1 MRVSSYLGKLAEAI
15 WASARAAVI
24 TFGANSLCS
33 PCLPAMS
40 EGEVKRIPKF
50 KRCKITQQQL
60 SALMANFGAARPRIS
75 ADESVACQTTP
86 TLSHARSPH
95 RVRR

>member
-1 MRVSSYLGKLAEAI
+1 
-15 WASARAAVI
+15 
-24 TFGANSLCS
+24 
-33 PCLPAMS
+33 MS

-75 ADESVACQTTP
+75 TDERCMP
-86 TLSHARSPH
+86 NYTLSHTRGAPI
-95 RVRR
+95 VRR